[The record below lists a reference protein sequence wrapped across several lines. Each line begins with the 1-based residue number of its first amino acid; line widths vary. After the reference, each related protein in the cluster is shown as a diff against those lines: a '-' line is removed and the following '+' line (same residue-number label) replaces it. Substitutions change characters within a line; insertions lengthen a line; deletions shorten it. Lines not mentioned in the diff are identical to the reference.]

1 MSFCF
6 GTVKTKMNVRIN
18 ESDVHESR
26 KVYLKKLPEKSDL
39 GCAVRYMATITMLG
53 RERRGKYSFGNV
65 GGTNGGR

>member
-6 GTVKTKMNVRIN
+6 GTVKTEMNVRIN

-26 KVYLKKLPEKSDL
+26 KVYLKKKLPEKTDL

-53 RERRGKYSFGNV
+53 RERKGKYSVGNV
-65 GGTNGGR
+65 G